1 MVATRNEGAQ
11 SNQLRMYHQLDEP
24 LVTKTSTTDQMRELP
39 EQGKEPYSILV
50 SGELNDTKLAFLID
64 TGANT
69 NIISYDT
76 LFSLDIP
83 VKMEK
88 YAGRLETADGK
99 RVDVIGR
106 AKLHLRLGEIDTDI
120 EALVMHDL
128 DNHMILGLETLK
140 GHRCIID
147 LDTDQLWTGQKEGS
161 TVPIRIEGPKR
172 LATFIEAVPH
182 DRQMTV
188 HAKEASN
195 GSKIDPNR
203 FDRIAKTAE
212 THIDAHLK
220 DDLKPTSQL
229 EDDVQKILE
238 LSAPGV
244 TGNDLNDLRALVGE
258 FRDVFALTND
268 ELGCTNVVE
277 HRIETGD
284 SPPIK
289 IPPRRAGLPKVEII
303 REEVNAMLDQ
313 GIIRPSQSPYSF
325 PVVLV
330 KKKDGSVRVCIDYR
344 KLNDVTIKDA
354 FPIPKIDQS
363 FDALKE
369 AKVFS
374 SMDLASGYWQI
385 PVAPEHCHKTAFV
398 TPDGGLYEYI
408 RMPFGLSNAPG
419 TFQRLMNEVF
429 RDYLYKFILI
439 FLDDVLAYST
449 NKVDHLEHLRTIFQ
463 TLRALNLKLKPKKCK
478 LFQREVVYLSH
489 IIGNGGAKPDPDKVS
504 AVKHWPVP
512 KTVKQIRSFVGFC
525 NYYRRFVRDFA
536 QIARPLTDLTKKDA
550 RFEWNSDCQ
559 LSFDRL
565 RVELATAPVM
575 QFPRFDC
582 PFIIDTDASKV
593 SLGAVISNVV
603 DGVERPIVYSS
614 RVLTKTE
621 MMYSTTKREALA
633 VIQALKWYKNYIWGL
648 PFIIRTDHASLRWL
662 FRQDNDDD
670 ATGMTFRMCQFLQ
683 EYNFQ
688 VVHRAGSKHANADG
702 LTRRTEESPEWE
714 PGEREEMTGNCPE
727 AVDIDTAI
735 SKATDHLRLTVQ
747 GQSDETADLEDDQ
760 LLENDEE
767 QVSITWTRGE
777 SDVRSMQEQDEAIS
791 RILFWATVDEN
802 KNCLNFGTNLITK
815 DEAAQYGREVMA
827 LWGRW
832 NELSIK
838 NGILYRK
845 WFKNESGSSEE
856 PVLQLIVPASGRK
869 EILEQ
874 LHDSPVSGGHFAFD
888 KTLNRVRQ
896 RFWWPSMRLDIEKRL
911 LWCLPCAARTT
922 AGRKRVAG
930 LQPFKVGIRF
940 HKVAADIL

>member
-1 MVATRNEGAQ
+1 M
-11 SNQLRMYHQLDEP
+11 
-24 LVTKTSTTDQMRELP
+24 
-39 EQGKEPYSILV
+39 
-50 SGELNDTKLAFLID
+50 
-64 TGANT
+64 
-69 NIISYDT
+69 
-76 LFSLDIP
+76 
-83 VKMEK
+83 
-88 YAGRLETADGK
+88 
-99 RVDVIGR
+99 
-106 AKLHLRLGEIDTDI
+106 
-120 EALVMHDL
+120 
-128 DNHMILGLETLK
+128 
-140 GHRCIID
+140 
-147 LDTDQLWTGQKEGS
+147 
-161 TVPIRIEGPKR
+161 
-172 LATFIEAVPH
+172 
-182 DRQMTV
+182 
-188 HAKEASN
+188 
-195 GSKIDPNR
+195 
-203 FDRIAKTAE
+203 
-212 THIDAHLK
+212 
-220 DDLKPTSQL
+220 
-229 EDDVQKILE
+229 
-238 LSAPGV
+238 
-244 TGNDLNDLRALVGE
+244 GE

-289 IPPRRAGLPKVEII
+289 IPPRRAGLPKVQII
-303 REEVNAMLDQ
+303 REEVNAMLEQ

-354 FPIPKIDQS
+354 FPVPKIDQS

-374 SMDLASGYWQI
+374 SMDLASGYWQ
-385 PVAPEHCHKTAFV
+385 
-398 TPDGGLYEYI
+398 
-408 RMPFGLSNAPG
+408 
-419 TFQRLMNEVF
+419 
-429 RDYLYKFILI
+429 
-439 FLDDVLAYST
+439 
-449 NKVDHLEHLRTIFQ
+449 
-463 TLRALNLKLKPKKCK
+463 NLKLKPKKCK

-512 KTVKQIRSFVGFC
+512 KTVKQIRSFFGFC
-525 NYYRRFVRDFA
+525 NDHRRFVRDFA

-550 RFEWNSDCQ
+550 HFELNSDCQ

-582 PFIIDTDASKV
+582 PFNIDTDASKV

-648 PFIIRTDHASLRWL
+648 PFIIRTDHASLRWV

-702 LTRRTEESPEWE
+702 LTRRTDESPEWE

-747 GQSDETADLEDDQ
+747 GQYDETADLEDDH

-777 SDVRSMQEQDEAIS
+777 SDVRSMQEKDEAIS
-791 RILFWATVDEN
+791 HILFWTTVDEN

-827 LWGRW
+827 VRGRW

-838 NGILYRK
+838 NWILY
-845 WFKNESGSSEE
+845 
-856 PVLQLIVPASGRK
+856 L
-869 EILEQ
+869 
-874 LHDSPVSGGHFAFD
+874 
-888 KTLNRVRQ
+888 
-896 RFWWPSMRLDIEKRL
+896 
-911 LWCLPCAARTT
+911 
-922 AGRKRVAG
+922 
-930 LQPFKVGIRF
+930 
-940 HKVAADIL
+940 